1 MDPVPL
7 RSIARVAERP
17 FQSFSEAAGRV
28 LDALAPHLDGAAVA
42 VTQLDWDRG
51 EWRVVDARD
60 RAGIGLEA
68 GLSAPLTGTP
78 CGEMAAG
85 GGPRVAADAGI
96 EPAFEH
102 LDLVRTLGIRSYA
115 GVPLELSDG
124 LRVGTLAV
132 FSPEPGRFGQ
142 PDLDALEVLGRML
155 ASEYER
161 VRRVLE
167 LRRLRGRL
175 DDHPGADPVTGAP
188 GRESLLAALEHE
200 WEVSRAGATVSY
212 LVAMRV
218 AELDAAR
225 ERYGGAMADLLLRD
239 AARAV
244 SANIRQTDLYARVD
258 DETFGV
264 LLVGCGGPDG
274 AGAFVRRV
282 REGLE
287 VLTAERPLHP
297 ELLVSMQDLAAVGS
311 AGEVLEAATAGIA
324 VPAREIA

>member
-60 RAGIGLEA
+60 RAGLGLEA

-78 CGEMAAG
+78 CGEMVSGA
-85 GGPRVAADAGI
+85 GPRVAADAQI
-96 EPAFEH
+96 EPAYEE
-102 LDLVRTLGIRSYA
+102 LDFVRQHGIRSYA

-124 LRVGTLAV
+124 LRVGTLIIV
-132 FSPEPGRFGQ
+132 SPEPGRFGQ
-142 PDLDALEVLGRML
+142 RDLDALEILARLL

-167 LRRLRGRL
+167 VRRLRERL
-175 DDHPGADPVTGAP
+175 DDHPDADPITGAP
-188 GRESLLAALEHE
+188 GPEALSAALERE
-200 WEVSRAGATVSY
+200 WEVTRTGSTVSY
-212 LVAMRV
+212 VIGLRV
-218 AELDAAR
+218 AELEAAR

-239 AARAV
+239 AARAI
-244 SANIRQTDLYARVD
+244 SANIRQTDLHARVD
-258 DETFGV
+258 AETFGV

-287 VLTAERPLHP
+287 VLTAERPMHP
-297 ELLVSMQDLAAVGS
+297 ELLVSMQDLAAAGS
-311 AGEVLEAATAGIA
+311 AGEALDAATAGIA
-324 VPAREIA
+324 VPATEIA